1 MAIPSWLYISQTAG
15 TSGTTIITVSA
26 GTNTEDAVKYTPL
39 TVATEFV
46 NRNVMIGQKAKLN
59 PKYQYL
65 TIEVISGGTISWKK
79 SNNSTPS
86 KTVYYSKDGGTTWTS
101 ITSTSAGTSIN
112 VSAGDI
118 IYWRGNN
125 AQYGGASY
133 SAGSNGFKIPATC
146 KCIVYGNIMS
156 LIDAT
161 DFGNLDT
168 LSSGFTFIYLFSG
181 CYGLLESENL
191 ILPATSLTEY
201 CYFGLFGGCS
211 SLTNVPNL
219 PATVL
224 TENCYRDMFAGCT
237 SLTSVPSDLLPATAL
252 AKGCYTNMFNS
263 CTNLV
268 SVPELPA
275 TNLSGANYCYQ
286 AMFDACY
293 SLTEAPELPATTLAP
308 DCYFDMFHR
317 CTSLTTVHV
326 LPATTLVQDCYYH
339 MFERCTGLTT
349 VPSNMLPATTLATGC
364 YYAMF
369 AGCTSLITP
378 PVLSVTE
385 LAGGCYYSMFKGC
398 TSLTTAPE
406 LPATTLVNGCYQ
418 EMFSGCTNL
427 NYIKCLATSISTT
440 DCIRWVAGV
449 QEVSGT
455 FIKASG
461 IYWPTGSSGI
471 PNNWTVQ
478 ET

>member
-125 AQYGGASY
+125 AQYATSVNNY
-133 SAGSNGFKIPATC
+133 NQFNLPATC

-156 LIDAT
+156 LVDAT
-161 DFGNLDT
+161 NFGNSDT
-168 LSSGFTFIYLFSG
+168 LSSGYTFVNLFNN
-181 CYGLLESENL
+181 CNGLLESENL
-191 ILPATSLTEY
+191 ILPATALSEY
-201 CYFGLFGGCS
+201 CYYGLFNGCY
-211 SLTNVPNL
+211 NVINTPEL
-219 PATVL
+219 PATTL
-224 TENCYRDMFAGCT
+224 TERCYSNLFSNCR
-237 SLTSVPSDLLPATAL
+237 SLQTAPELPATSL
-252 AKGCYTNMFNS
+252 APQCYTSMFS
-263 CTNLV
+263 QCTGLTEA
-268 SVPELPA
+268 PELPA
-275 TNLSGANYCYQ
+275 TNLSGANACYQ
-286 AMFDACY
+286 SMFWYCT
-293 SLTEAPELPATTLAP
+293 SLTEAPELPATTLTGN
-308 DCYFDMFHR
+308 CYYDMFR
-317 CTSLTTVHV
+317 ECTGLTTVHT
-326 LPATTLVQDCYYH
+326 LPSTSLAADCYYD
-339 MFERCTGLTT
+339 MFLGCTSLTT
-349 VPSNMLPATTLATGC
+349 VPSNMLPATALTTSC
-364 YYAMF
+364 YQ
-369 AGCTSLITP
+369 
-378 PVLSVTE
+378 
-385 LAGGCYYSMFKGC
+385 SMFRNC
-398 TSLTTAPE
+398 SALQTAPE
-406 LPATTLVNGCYQ
+406 LPAQTLTGNCYMY
-418 EMFSGCTNL
+418 MFSGCTNL
-427 NYIKCLATSISTT
+427 NYIKCLATSNINVSSSTN
-440 DCIRWVAGV
+440 RWVAGV